1 MDKVEAGMILAKTLY
16 DNAQRVLIGE
26 GTRLLSEY
34 IEKLRHRGFDGLYI
48 EDDLSK
54 DIQIEETIST
64 ELRQR
69 AVKSLKECNIDASL
83 DIAKAIVEQLSG
95 ASSISLDMM
104 DLRDFD
110 DYTYKHSV
118 NVAVLSTVIGI
129 GLGLKESD
137 LVDLCAAGLLH
148 DLGKLGIDSA
158 IINKAGFLTQEEY
171 DIIKSHSRLSYDLIK
186 DKWNISAKTKVAV
199 LEHHENEDGTGYPRG
214 LFGREI
220 HRYGKIVHVADVY
233 DALTTKRPYKKPYS
247 IAEAMEYLMGSCGRL
262 FDKSVVEHFMNYVP
276 IYPKGITICLSNGE
290 SAVVVENRHFR
301 ALRPIVRLFNG
312 RTYDLFEDSALRSV
326 TILEAEDSAV
336 ATRNEVTENETS
348 RIRMKEQ
355 VV

>member
-1 MDKVEAGMILAKTLY
+1 MDKVESGMTLAKTLY
-16 DNAQRVLIGE
+16 DSTQRVLIGE

-34 IEKLRHRGFDGLYI
+34 IEKLRNRGFDGVYI
-48 EDDLSK
+48 EDELSK
-54 DIQIEETIST
+54 DVRIEETIST
-64 ELRQR
+64 ELRNR
-69 AVKSLKECNIDASL
+69 AIKSLKECNIDASI
-83 DIAKAIVEQLSG
+83 DIAKAIVDQLKG
-95 ASSISLDMM
+95 VSSISLDML

-129 GLGLKESD
+129 GLHLKEKD

-148 DLGKLGIDSA
+148 DLGKLGIA
-158 IINKAGFLTQEEY
+158 AELINKQGFLTSEEFE
-171 DIIKSHSRLSYDLIK
+171 IIKSHSQLSYDLIK
-186 DKWNISAKTKVAV
+186 DKWNISAKTKAAV

-214 LFGREI
+214 LFGEEI
-220 HRYGKIVHVADVY
+220 HRYSKIVHVADVY

-276 IYPKGITICLSNGE
+276 IYPKGITIYLSTGE
-290 SAVVVENRHFR
+290 SAIVVENNHFR
-301 ALRPIVRLFNG
+301 TLRPVVRLFNG
-312 RTYDLFEDSALRSV
+312 KTYDLFEDRTLRSV
-326 TILEAEDSAV
+326 TILQAEDSMIAS
-336 ATRNEVTENETS
+336 RSEVTENETS

-355 VV
+355 VG